1 MQVSKF
7 TPALVSAVVT
17 GLESGHSV
25 RSICKRVGIS
35 TPTYYKWIGEA
46 EQVNPDQNKVDFR
59 DRVLAAEGQAEQ
71 DLLNIVWAKSKK
83 DAKSAQWLLAR
94 RFKWSEAH
102 SVSAEAQKELDRL
115 KLAKA
120 RAEVEF
126 LEARSE
132 ALRGMDTDSD
142 EVLGLLRGIIDHPKE
157 SSDPGLEVL
166 RLSSTN

>member
-1 MQVSKF
+1 MSKF
-7 TPALVSAVVT
+7 TPGLVSAVVT

-35 TPTYYKWIGEA
+35 TVTYYKWLAEGE
-46 EQVNPDQNKVDFR
+46 EVDPDPNKADFR
-59 DRVLAAEGQAEQ
+59 DKVLAAEGQAEQ

-83 DAKSAQWLLAR
+83 DAKAAQWLLAR

-102 SVSAEAQKELDRL
+102 TVSAEAQKELDRL

-142 EVLGLLRGIIDHPKE
+142 EVLGLLRGIMDDEPAQA
-157 SSDPGLEVL
+157 DPGLEVL
-166 RLSSTN
+166 RLHKAN

>member
-35 TPTYYKWIGEA
+35 TPTYYKWIAEA

-102 SVSAEAQKELDRL
+102 TVSAEAQKELDRL

-142 EVLGLLRGIIDHPKE
+142 EVLGLLRGIIDHPKGA
-157 SSDPGLEVL
+157 SDPSLEVL
-166 RLSSTN
+166 RLSKAH